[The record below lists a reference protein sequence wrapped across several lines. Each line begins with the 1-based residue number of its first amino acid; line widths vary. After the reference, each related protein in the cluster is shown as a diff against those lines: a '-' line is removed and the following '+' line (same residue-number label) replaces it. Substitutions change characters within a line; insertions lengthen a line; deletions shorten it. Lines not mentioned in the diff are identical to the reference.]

1 MKKLLVLIPFLFLIG
16 CEEDGIAVKPVWPD
30 LPQDLKVACP
40 DLKQIDPNTAKLS
53 QVIDVVVDN
62 YSEYHE
68 CQVKVDAWL
77 DWYEKQKKIYED
89 IK

>member
-1 MKKLLVLIPFLFLIG
+1 MRKLLVLIPFLFLIG
-16 CEEDGIAVKPVWPD
+16 CDDDIAVKPVWPD
-30 LPQDLKVACP
+30 LPADLKIACP
-40 DLKQIDPNTAKLS
+40 DLKQVDPNTAKLS

-77 DWYEKQKKIYED
+77 DWYQKQKKIYED